1 MDKKEIRKIQ
11 LKVDDEFRR
20 NFKCF
25 RSLVTP
31 IIFTTRAFVTNLIVV
46 VQFLRYYLMTI

>member
-1 MDKKEIRKIQ
+1 MNFDEI
-11 LKVDDEFRR
+11 L
-20 NFKCF
+20 NA
-25 RSLVTP
+25 SLVTP